1 MDELVE
7 AAGSQERRIEHVA
20 TVRRALSQKTNL
32 GGNGERAGGRSPV
45 GRSPL
50 PCTYND
56 EEALGTLDAVHL
68 VKQCREH
75 ALLNRVAGARTRIG
89 GPLCNEGVDLVEEE
103 HGRKARP
110 TTCKQLAHY
119 DRTRPSG
126 NQSFVRDETGTK
138 RL

>member
-1 MDELVE
+1 MSAREDVLP
-7 AAGSQERRIEHVA
+7 
-20 TVRRALSQKTNL
+20 L
-32 GGNGERAGGRSPV
+32 GVLRC
-45 GRSPL
+45 

-68 VKQCREH
+68 VEQCREH